1 MAGLFAK
8 LKETVF
14 SLIIWA
20 VVAVGG
26 LVYFNVGHKAP
37 STPLSRPSTGIDF
50 PGYFATFDQLAGR
63 VNEQEEFVKS
73 MKGKKVRWRGYVSYV
88 RNSDVSPSKIAL
100 AIAPTT
106 SDMFQ
111 IALVYFGEDMRVRL
125 FALREKDSVEITGTF
140 DSETWQTPYI
150 QGDTMQLLTAVPI
163 TPPSPAAALGEF
175 RRERVF
181 WERSVADDVVASCA
195 LVTVP
200 AKPLPTEIAG
210 TRGTEARD
218 LRRADYD
225 SWLPSWVTEA
235 SGLQEPQQ
243 SCDAFRVHFWRPVEF
258 PSAKMARDHV
268 RT

>member
-8 LKETVF
+8 LKETIF

-20 VVAVGG
+20 VVAAGG
-26 LVYFNVGHKAP
+26 LLYFNVGHKAP
-37 STPLSRPSTGIDF
+37 STPPSPPSTDIDF
-50 PGYFATFDQLAGR
+50 SGYFATFDQLAGH
-63 VNEQEEFVKS
+63 VEQEEFVRS

-140 DSETWQTPYI
+140 DSETWRTPYI
-150 QGDTMQLLTAVPI
+150 QGDTMQSLTAVPI
-163 TPPSPAAALGEF
+163 TPPSPAAALGEI
-175 RRERVF
+175 RRQRAF
-181 WERSVADDVVASCA
+181 WERSVSGDDDVVASCA

-200 AKPLPTEIAG
+200 AKPLPAEIDG
-210 TRGTEARD
+210 TTGQMPAI
-218 LRRADYD
+218 LRREHYD
-225 SWLPSWVTEA
+225 TWLRSSVAEA

-243 SCDAFRVHFWRPVEF
+243 GC
-258 PSAKMARDHV
+258 